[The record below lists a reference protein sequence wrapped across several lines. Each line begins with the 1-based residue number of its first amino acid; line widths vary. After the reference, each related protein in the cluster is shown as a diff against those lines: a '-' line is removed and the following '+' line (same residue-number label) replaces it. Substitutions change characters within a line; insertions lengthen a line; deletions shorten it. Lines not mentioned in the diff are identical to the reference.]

1 MSFKKIA
8 VIGGGAAGML
18 AAGYAAKLGANVTL
32 FERNT
37 LLGKKLGITGKGR
50 CNVTNNCSPEE
61 FIKNITANG
70 KFLYSA
76 INRFSP
82 ADTMSFF
89 EELGVPLKT
98 ERGNRV
104 FPVSDNAVDIVLALK
119 KYCLQNGVHIVTERI
134 TDWIKNE
141 DGTLAGV
148 TSEKQTHRG
157 FDAFIL
163 CTGGVS
169 YPVTGSTGDGY
180 KLAQSVGHTV
190 KPPIPSLVGL
200 NSDSEIC
207 AASMGLALKNV
218 AISVTDTAK
227 KKVVYKDFGEM
238 LFCHFGISGPMIL
251 SASAHL
257 RPMEKYRYSIAID
270 LKPALDMQMLDKRLL
285 SDFEKNKNRNF
296 ANAFDALLPAKL
308 REPFIKLTG
317 ISPEK
322 KIHTVTAE
330 ERRRVATLIKGIPVS
345 VTGFRPITEAIVT
358 SGGISVKEIEPQ
370 TMRSKKCPNLYFAGE
385 VIDLDAYTGG
395 FNLQIAFATA
405 HAAAEAASAD
415 SFSED

>member
-1 MSFKKIA
+1 MNERKIA

-18 AAGYAAKLGANVTL
+18 AAGYAAKLGAQVTL

-50 CNVTNNCSPEE
+50 CNVTNNCTPEE

-82 ADTMSFF
+82 ADTMAFF

-119 KYCLQNGVHIVTERI
+119 KYCLQNGVNIVIERV
-134 TDWIKNE
+134 TDLIRNE
-141 DGTLAGV
+141 DGTLSGV
-148 TSEKQTHRG
+148 VTEKREHAG
-157 FDAFIL
+157 FDAVIL

-180 KLAQSVGHTV
+180 RLARSVGHTI
-190 KPPIPSLVGL
+190 KEPIPSLVGL
-200 NSDSEIC
+200 TSDDEIC

-218 AISVTDTAK
+218 AVTVTDTVK

-257 RPMEKYRYSIAID
+257 RPMQKDRYLVAID
-270 LKPALDMQMLDKRLL
+270 LKPALDVQTLDKRIL
-285 SDFEKNKNRNF
+285 SDFEKIKNRNF

-317 ISPEK
+317 ISPDK
-322 KIHTVTAE
+322 KINAITAE
-330 ERRRVATLIKGIPVS
+330 ERRRVVALMKGIPVS

-358 SGGISVKEIEPQ
+358 SGGIVVKEIEPN
-370 TMRSKKCPNLYFAGE
+370 TMRSKLCPNLYFAGE

-405 HAAAEAASAD
+405 HAAAVAAVGA
-415 SFSED
+415 

>member
-1 MSFKKIA
+1 MSQKKIA

-18 AAGYAAKLGANVTL
+18 AAGQAAKLGASVTL
-32 FERNT
+32 FERNS

-50 CNVTNNCSPEE
+50 CNVTNNCTPEE
-61 FIKNITANG
+61 FIKNITSNG

-76 INRFSP
+76 INRFSS
-82 ADTMSFF
+82 ADTMAFF
-89 EELGVPLKT
+89 EGLGVPLKT

-119 KYCLQNGVHIVTERI
+119 KFCLQNGVRIVTERV

-141 DGTLAGV
+141 EGALTGV
-148 TSEKQTHRG
+148 VTEKQSHTG
-157 FDAFIL
+157 FDSFIL

-180 KLAQSVGHTV
+180 ALAQSVGHTV

-218 AISVTDTAK
+218 GIQVTDTVK
-227 KKVVYKDFGEM
+227 KKVIYKDFGEM

-257 RPMEKYRYSIAID
+257 RPMEKNRYQIAID
-270 LKPALDMQMLDKRLL
+270 LKPALDMQTLDKRLL

-317 ISPEK
+317 IAPDK
-322 KIHTVTAE
+322 KINAVTAE
-330 ERRRVATLIKGIPVS
+330 ERRRVATLIKAVPVS
-345 VTGFRPITEAIVT
+345 VTGFRPIAEAIVT
-358 SGGISVKEIEPQ
+358 SGGVAVKEIEPQ

-385 VIDLDAYTGG
+385 VMDLDAYTGG

-405 HAAAEAASAD
+405 YTAALSASSD
-415 SFSED
+415 L

>member
-1 MSFKKIA
+1 MTSKKIA

-18 AAGYAAKLGANVTL
+18 AAGYAAKLGASVTL
-32 FERNT
+32 FERNS

-50 CNVTNNCSPEE
+50 CNVTNNCTPEE

-89 EELGVPLKT
+89 EDLGVPLKT

-119 KYCLQNGVHIVTERI
+119 KYCLQNGVRIVTERI
-134 TDWIKNE
+134 TDWLKNE
-141 DGTLAGV
+141 DGTLSGV
-148 TSEKQTHRG
+148 VSEKQSHRG

-180 KLAQSVGHTV
+180 ALAQAVGHTV

-218 AISVTDTAK
+218 AVSVTDTVK
-227 KKVVYKDFGEM
+227 KKVIYKDFGEM

-257 RPMEKYRYSIAID
+257 RPMEKYRYSISID
-270 LKPALDMQMLDKRLL
+270 LKPALDMQTLDKRLL

-296 ANAFDALLPAKL
+296 ANAFDALLPSKL

-317 ISPEK
+317 ISPDK
-322 KIHTVTAE
+322 KINAVTAE
-330 ERRRVATLIKGIPVS
+330 ERRRVAALIKGIPVS

-358 SGGISVKEIEPQ
+358 SGGVSVKEIEPQ

-415 SFSED
+415 

>member
-1 MSFKKIA
+1 MNERKIA

-18 AAGYAAKLGANVTL
+18 AAGYAAKLGARVTL

-50 CNVTNNCSPEE
+50 CNVTNNCTPEE

-82 ADTMSFF
+82 ADTMAFF

-119 KYCLQNGVHIVTERI
+119 KYCLQNGVNIVIERV
-134 TDWIKNE
+134 TDLIKNE
-141 DGTLAGV
+141 DGSLGGV
-148 TSEKQTHRG
+148 VTEKREHNG
-157 FDAFIL
+157 FDAVIL
-163 CTGGVS
+163 STGGVS

-180 KLAQSVGHTV
+180 RLAQSVGHTV
-190 KPPIPSLVGL
+190 KPPVPSLVGL
-200 NSDSEIC
+200 TSDDEIC

-218 AISVTDTAK
+218 AVTVTDTAK
-227 KKVVYKDFGEM
+227 KKIVYKDFGEM

-257 RPMEKYRYSIAID
+257 RPMQKDRYLVSVD
-270 LKPALDMQMLDKRLL
+270 LKPALDIQTLDKRIL
-285 SDFEKNKNRNF
+285 SDFEKIKNRNF

-317 ISPEK
+317 ISPDK
-322 KIHTVTAE
+322 KINAVTAE
-330 ERRRVATLIKGIPVS
+330 ERKRVVALMKGIPVS
-345 VTGFRPITEAIVT
+345 ITGFRPITEAIVT
-358 SGGISVKEIEPQ
+358 SGGVTVKEIEPN
-370 TMRSKKCPNLYFAGE
+370 TMRSKLCPNLYFAGE

-405 HAAAEAASAD
+405 HAAATAATEA
-415 SFSED
+415 

>member
-1 MSFKKIA
+1 MNERKIA

-18 AAGYAAKLGANVTL
+18 AAGYAAKLGAKVTL

-50 CNVTNNCSPEE
+50 CNVTNNCTPEE

-82 ADTMSFF
+82 ADTMAFF

-119 KYCLQNGVHIVTERI
+119 KYCLQNGVNIVIERV
-134 TDWIKNE
+134 TDLIRNE
-141 DGTLAGV
+141 DGTLSGV
-148 TSEKQTHRG
+148 VTEKREHTG
-157 FDAFIL
+157 FDAVIL

-180 KLAQSVGHTV
+180 RLARSVGHTL
-190 KPPIPSLVGL
+190 KEPIPSLVGL
-200 NSDSEIC
+200 TSDDEIC

-218 AISVTDTAK
+218 AVTVTDTVK

-257 RPMEKYRYSIAID
+257 RPMQKDRYLVAID
-270 LKPALDMQMLDKRLL
+270 LKPALDVQTLDKRML
-285 SDFEKNKNRNF
+285 SDFEKIKNRNF

-317 ISPEK
+317 ISPDK
-322 KIHTVTAE
+322 KINAITAE
-330 ERRRVATLIKGIPVS
+330 ERRRVVALMKGIPVS

-358 SGGISVKEIEPQ
+358 SGGIAVKEIEPN
-370 TMRSKKCPNLYFAGE
+370 TMRSKLCLNLYFAGE

-405 HAAAEAASAD
+405 HAAAAAAVEA
-415 SFSED
+415 